1 MSSFIKGSMRFSIFL
16 PCHILIDIV
25 EVCLM
30 ESEEVYT
37 EGSVCEAEKWSLLLK
52 TMWPKFSPVL

>member
-1 MSSFIKGSMRFSIFL
+1 MRFSIFL